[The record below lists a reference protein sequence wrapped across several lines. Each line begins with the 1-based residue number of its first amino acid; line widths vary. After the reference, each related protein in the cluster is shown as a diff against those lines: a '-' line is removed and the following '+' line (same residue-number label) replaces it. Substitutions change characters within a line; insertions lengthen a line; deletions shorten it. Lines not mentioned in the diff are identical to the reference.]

1 MNQPIAQTQAGVPME
16 PGSSAT
22 SPPWRRALVVCSMAA
37 LLWSIAARVLGP
49 SDMWD
54 QRQPRTVSYTTD
66 IIVNGG
72 DHWILP
78 VEQGEYP
85 ATKPPLYNWLAVPM
99 VKVLGF
105 SSDLAHKSPSV
116 IALCLCW
123 LAVVRLGRFLDAAQG
138 QTVGWLAGLMLAA
151 NYTTFKLGYL
161 ARPDMLLT
169 LWLLLGWLAATAL
182 LTSPPDVLRAP
193 KARALRL
200 AFWLCVALAGLTK
213 GPPAIILP
221 LYALLAARGL
231 RGSWRAAAVFGWSW
245 GLPLSLGLFG
255 SWIWGVYRIDAQH
268 LIDTLWFEEFFGRVT
283 GLGSEGNVR
292 GPVEFFRRIL
302 HMPLYYLS
310 RFAPWSILSILA
322 MVALWSRGAAGTDN
336 RSRYWQEIGHGA
348 GAWLHAAAILVVL
361 IVALFTLSTGK
372 RADYIAAAI
381 PPGSLLAAWWLL
393 RIPPRW
399 GITAPWLAPATAV
412 VFLASMTVYN
422 QLESNAPQPGFGN
435 AINRFAVQAEA
446 QIRHDPRPMAFWA
459 TERTYLQSYL
469 GYCGQ
474 DATEA
479 LRQLLE
485 AADPFWLVAGERSE
499 PPVTV
504 HDWLRDQHLE
514 ATLTEVSRSDRYD
527 GISYWPGQVVLYRV
541 DPARQEQR

>member
-1 MNQPIAQTQAGVPME
+1 MNQLTAQTQAGVPMVS
-16 PGSSAT
+16 GSSAT

-49 SDMWD
+49 SDVWD
-54 QRQPRTVSYTTD
+54 QTQPKTVSYTTD

-72 DHWILP
+72 HHWILP
-78 VEQGEYP
+78 MERAEYP

-105 SSDLAHKSPSV
+105 SSDLAHKLPSV

-123 LAVVRLGRFLDAAQG
+123 LAVVRLGRRLDGAG
-138 QTVGWLAGLMLAA
+138 GGTVGWLAGMMLVT
-151 NYTTFKLGYL
+151 NYSFFKLGYL

-169 LWLLLGWLAATAL
+169 LWLLLGWMAATAL
-182 LTSPPDVLRAP
+182 LLSKPERTGAVRT
-193 KARALRL
+193 LRL
-200 AFWLCVALAGLTK
+200 TFWLCVVLAALTK
-213 GPPAIILP
+213 GPPAVILP

-255 SWIWGVYRIDAQH
+255 SWVWGVYRIDAQH

-283 GLGSEGNVR
+283 GLGSEGNVG
-292 GPVEFFRRIL
+292 GPVEFFPRIL

-322 MVALWSRGAAGTDN
+322 MVALWSRGAAETAK
-336 RSRYWQEIGHGA
+336 RTRYWQEIANGA
-348 GAWLHAAAILVVL
+348 GAWLHGAALLVVL
-361 IVALFTLSTGK
+361 IVALFSLSTGK

-399 GITAPWLAPATAV
+399 GVTAPWLAPAVAV
-412 VFLASMTVYN
+412 VILASMTVYN
-422 QLESNAPQPGFGN
+422 QLEHNAPQPGFGN
-435 AINRFAVQAEA
+435 AINRFIKQAEVQMLA
-446 QIRHDPRPMAFWA
+446 DPRAVAFWGA
-459 TERTYLQSYL
+459 GGTHLQSYL
-469 GYCGQ
+469 GYTGK
-474 DATEA
+474 DGSDP
-479 LRQLLE
+479 LRRLL
-485 AADPFWLVAGERSE
+485 DSRGPFWLVAGGAEQPPSVVVGWLGEYDPPRKISEVCRSA
-499 PPVTV
+499 
-504 HDWLRDQHLE
+504 R
-514 ATLTEVSRSDRYD
+514 LTPRT
-527 GISYWPGQVVLYRV
+527 IWPEHFVLYRV
-541 DPARQEQR
+541 DPSVD